1 MSADLPP
8 QSHAAGGDPAAL
20 LRAFG
25 EALARGD
32 AEAAAACFAPDAVYE
47 EPPRFAFAGRAA
59 IAAFVRDF
67 AERHRDVRFEVLR
80 VLAAPDSLLAAAEWR
95 FSHIRI
101 ADGARVAYAGM
112 SFVEL
117 SADGLI
123 ARWRG
128 YSALVG

>member
-1 MSADLPP
+1 V
-8 QSHAAGGDPAAL
+8 AGNDPAVL

-67 AERHRDVRFEVLR
+67 AERHTDVRFEVLR
-80 VLAAPDSLLAAAEWR
+80 VLAAPDSMLVAAEWR
-95 FSHIRI
+95 FSHTRL
-101 ADGARVAYAGM
+101 ADGARVVYAGM
-112 SFVEL
+112 SIVEL
-117 SADGLI
+117 TAGGRI

-128 YSALVG
+128 YSAPVG